1 MVCLRTTRFAAYP
14 LSNTIM
20 VRKYLFGKLR
30 HSLRYTYIKTFQIN
44 DASLNSSFLIFSRA
58 LRSMPSDII
67 VGTTRLLCPPA
78 PTQASNHQEAYTNS
92 MKLVC

>member
-1 MVCLRTTRFAAYP
+1 MTV
-14 LSNTIM
+14 
-20 VRKYLFGKLR
+20 
-30 HSLRYTYIKTFQIN
+30 QIN
-44 DASLNSSFLIFSRA
+44 DANSAFLIRSRV

>member
-30 HSLRYTYIKTFQIN
+30 QGLRLQTFQIN
-44 DASLNSSFLIFSRA
+44 DASLNSSFLIFFRA
-58 LRSMPSDII
+58 LRSMPSAII